1 MDLKRNY
8 WLVKGKADD
17 CLLVL
22 VLVLADAENIEVV
35 VEMTE

>member
-8 WLVKGKADD
+8 WRLKGKADD
-17 CLLVL
+17 CLHLLVL
-22 VLVLADAENIEVV
+22 VLVDAENVEVV